1 MRLSWNFF
9 ARDRTNAELG
19 AAGER
24 RAALHYR
31 LRGFSIVGR
40 NVRLGRGEIDLI
52 ARRGELLVFAEV
64 KTRRGVGKGA
74 PHEAVDREKQL
85 QIGKLAER
93 WCLEQKITGRT
104 IRFDVISLVWR
115 GWRFE
120 LEHFAGAFELLA
132 EAGRPW
138 VRC

>member
-1 MRLSWNFF
+1 MRLAWNFF
-9 ARDRTNAELG
+9 SRDRTNAELG

-64 KTRRGVGKGA
+64 NTRRGV
-74 PHEAVDREKQL
+74 
-85 QIGKLAER
+85 
-93 WCLEQKITGRT
+93 
-104 IRFDVISLVWR
+104 
-115 GWRFE
+115 
-120 LEHFAGAFELLA
+120 
-132 EAGRPW
+132 
-138 VRC
+138 